1 MSLTPEQVQQ
11 LKNQLK
17 EQIANFPEERR
28 KETEEHIE
36 KMSDE
41 AIEEMLQH
49 QKTLQKPV
57 YRAIINDE
65 LPSKKID
72 ENEEAIAVLDI
83 KPISKGHTIIIPR
96 KEVKDT
102 KDLPKSTHT
111 LAKKIANE
119 IETKLKAKS
128 VEIQTELKFGEII
141 INIIPVYDKSLS
153 LNSPRQETPEP
164 QLAEIQAILKSKP
177 KEKVA
182 EPEKETKETI
192 TIPKLKRR
200 IP

>member
-1 MSLTPEQVQQ
+1 MPLTPEQVQQ

-17 EQIANFPEERR
+17 EQIANFPEEQR

-49 QKTLQKPV
+49 QKTLQKPI
-57 YRAIINDE
+57 YRAIINEE

-96 KEVKDT
+96 KEVKDA
-102 KDLPKSTHT
+102 KDLSKSTHA

-119 IETKLKAKS
+119 IETKLKSKE
-128 VEIQTELKFGEII
+128 VEIQTEFKFGEII
-141 INIIPVYDKSLS
+141 INIIPVYDKPLS
-153 LNSPRQETPEP
+153 LNSPRQETIEP

-182 EPEKETKETI
+182 EPEKETKETKPI
-192 TIPKLKRR
+192 QKIKRR